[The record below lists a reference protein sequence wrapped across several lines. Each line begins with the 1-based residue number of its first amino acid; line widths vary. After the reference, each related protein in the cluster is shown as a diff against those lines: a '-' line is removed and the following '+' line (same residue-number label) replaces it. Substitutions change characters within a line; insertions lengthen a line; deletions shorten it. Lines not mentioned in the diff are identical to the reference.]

1 MDEKQE
7 TKLFSFRLPLDVD
20 EKLDYLAKA
29 TSQSRTGVIV
39 ALINAQ
45 YDSLIG
51 NPEMMRVVEQMQELK
66 ERMESIFGVSS

>member
-66 ERMESIFGVSS
+66 ERMESIFGTTS